1 MMSWDQ
7 VCRRESLRDHSWLD
21 LVGIKEY
28 SDWPTIPQLY
38 VNKEFV
44 GGCDI
49 LMQMHKDG
57 SLADMLSQNKLIVE
71 EEGQGD
77 VEGQKAQETRETT
90 EQSTGARSKDAKGES
105 S

>member
-1 MMSWDQ
+1 MQ
-7 VCRRESLRDHSWLD
+7 NI
-21 LVGIKEY
+21 GIKEY

-57 SLADMLSQNKLIVE
+57 SLADMLAQNKLIVE
-71 EEGQGD
+71 EEGD
-77 VEGQKAQETRETT
+77 VEGEKAETVRETT
-90 EQSTGARSKDAKGES
+90 EQSTGGRSKDAKGES

>member
-1 MMSWDQ
+1 MITIWNTIIDTST
-7 VCRRESLRDHSWLD
+7 
-21 LVGIKEY
+21 GIKEY

-57 SLADMLSQNKLIVE
+57 SLADLLSKNKLIVE
-71 EEGQGD
+71 EEGHD
-77 VEGQKAQETRETT
+77 VEGEQAQEAREISD
-90 EQSTGARSKDAKGES
+90 QSTGGRSKDAKGETS
-105 S
+105 

>member
-1 MMSWDQ
+1 
-7 VCRRESLRDHSWLD
+7 
-21 LVGIKEY
+21 
-28 SDWPTIPQLY
+28 
-38 VNKEFV
+38 
-44 GGCDI
+44 
-49 LMQMHKDG
+49 MQMHKDG

>member
-1 MMSWDQ
+1 M
-7 VCRRESLRDHSWLD
+7 LAT
-21 LVGIKEY
+21 GIKEY

-38 VNKEFV
+38 INKEFV

-57 SLADMLSQNKLIVE
+57 SLADMLAQNKLIVE
-71 EEGQGD
+71 GEED
-77 VEGQKAQETRETT
+77 EVEGQTADAVRATT
-90 EQSTGARSKDAKGES
+90 EQSTGSRSKDAKGES

>member
-1 MMSWDQ
+1 MEKEGTSNGKT
-7 VCRRESLRDHSWLD
+7 
-21 LVGIKEY
+21 GIKEY

-38 VNKEFV
+38 INKEFV

-57 SLADMLSQNKLIVE
+57 SLADLLSKSKLIVE
-71 EEGQGD
+71 EEGGD
-77 VEGQKAQETRETT
+77 VEGQQAEEAREISD
-90 EQSTGARSKDAKGES
+90 QSTGGRSKDAKGQS